1 MKGGADVRGNWV
13 PKLDLTDSLGADR
26 EGIKRGGQVG
36 PSAFISRS
44 RLAPCLSIGGRRGRG
59 VITAEKKKKKS
70 IRFGRGMRILFIRM
84 INSGTR
90 VVYAG
95 ACGGNPQ

>member
-1 MKGGADVRGNWV
+1 MCVEIGFRNW
-13 PKLDLTDSLGADR
+13 TSRTLGADQER
-26 EGIKRGGQVG
+26 RPGWSVRIYFTLSF
-36 PSAFISRS
+36 SAVFIY
-44 RLAPCLSIGGRRGRG
+44 RRTTR
-59 VITAEKKKKKS
+59 VITAKKKKKKS